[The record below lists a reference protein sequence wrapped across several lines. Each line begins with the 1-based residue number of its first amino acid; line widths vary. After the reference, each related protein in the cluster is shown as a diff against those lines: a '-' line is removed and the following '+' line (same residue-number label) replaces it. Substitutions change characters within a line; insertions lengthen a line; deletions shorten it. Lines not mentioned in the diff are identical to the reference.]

1 MRKPPERRSV
11 AHGSRHEP
19 VKQLRLS
26 GSGLVPKGFKP
37 WVVGDV
43 STEQDVKDLLAMSAE
58 AGDPD
63 AVFLLGLLET
73 VSVNDLIV
81 EGAIRLE
88 RD

>member
-1 MRKPPERRSV
+1 MPKHHKRRSV
-11 AHGSRHEP
+11 QRGSRDVASREI
-19 VKQLRLS
+19 RLS
-26 GSGLVPKGFKP
+26 GSGLVPKGFTP

-43 STEQDVKDLLAMSAE
+43 STEQDVKDLLGMSAE

-63 AVFLLGLLET
+63 AVFLLGLLERF
-73 VSVNDLIV
+73 SVNDLIV